1 LNVQDKLI
9 DEKTETAA
17 LFHQLL
23 EQSQDGLYVANLQ
36 TDQWEYLNPAIET
49 ITGFS
54 PEELNAM
61 GVEGTRERIHP
72 EDRERY
78 LAGVR
83 DLLEQGGSEIVEYRW
98 QRKDGAYRWF
108 NNSRRIVKDEQGQP
122 RYLTGTLR
130 DVTERKEAERLLQ
143 EVLENSRDM
152 IFRRDIRSGR
162 YDYVS
167 PSSTTTIGFTPEELM
182 GMTFDEVLTHFY
194 PDDVERFLEH
204 NRKLESSTEAHPTD
218 TVEFRWK
225 AKGDVYRWYSISRR
239 LVRDAQGQP
248 MAHVGT
254 LRDITEQKQVEQERE
269 ELLRRLE
276 VERAELETV
285 LDALPVGVH
294 IADSTGRLIH
304 HNHAVEEIWGGVPD
318 LSRMPEEGGAPYKAW
333 QCDTGEQ
340 VQAREWG
347 LARAISYGEVTRAQE
362 LEIETCDGQHKTILN
377 YARPIRDDRDQPVGA
392 VAVNV
397 DITDQKEAE
406 RRLQELNDTLEQ
418 RVAERTARLRAMATE
433 LTQAEERERRS
444 LAQTLHDHL
453 QQLLAAARI
462 SVNIMQSRAEDD
474 LQAEGLNQVD
484 ALLGESITESRSLT
498 AELSPTVL
506 YDTGLAPALGWLGER
521 MEKKHGLKV
530 KVDAEDLQNRTQ
542 EETRVVLFRAARELL
557 FNVVKHAQVDQ
568 AEVRMRRVPGGEVEL
583 QVSDR
588 GVGFDL
594 AEMSR
599 PVEEGFGL
607 FSIRE
612 RLESMGGRMEVESE
626 PGQGTRVTLRL
637 PLRLE
642 EAPPKKERKVPFFR
656 EEEPTELF
664 PEEEKPVEE
673 RPPMPEIE
681 VVEGP
686 PVEVAPPQ
694 AEAEAAPPAEERPAG
709 GPPEPVQPVRVLLVD
724 DHQIVRQGLVHLLAD
739 ETGIEVV
746 GEAGDGKG
754 AVALARMMQPDVVLM
769 DVSMPGMDGVEAT
782 RRITSEMPQTKV
794 IGLSMHEGGEMARK
808 MREAGAV
815 DYMPKGGD
823 PATLVWAL
831 RQWAKRK
838 E

>member
-1 LNVQDKLI
+1 MNIRDQVA
-9 DEKTETAA
+9 EKNETAVQIK
-17 LFHQLL
+17 QLL
-23 EQSQDGLYVANLQ
+23 EQSDDGLYVANLQ
-36 TDQWEYLNPAIET
+36 TNQWEYLSPAIEAV
-49 ITGFS
+49 TGFS
-54 PEELNAM
+54 PDELNAM
-61 GVEGTRERIHP
+61 GVEGVRERIHP

-78 LAGVR
+78 IAGIHKM
-83 DLLEQGGSEIVEYRW
+83 LEQGGSEIVEYRW
-98 QRKDGAYRWF
+98 QRKDGTYHWL
-108 NNSRRIVKDEQGQP
+108 NNNRRIIRVEQDQIP
-122 RYLTGTLR
+122 LLTGTVR
-130 DVTERKEAERLLQ
+130 DVTERKEAEILLQ

-152 IFRRDIRSGR
+152 IFRRNIATGR

-182 GMTFDEVLTHFY
+182 SMNFDEVMAHFH

-204 NRKLESSTEAHPTD
+204 NRALESSPEAHPTD

-225 AKGDVYRWYSISRR
+225 AKGGVYRWYSISRR
-239 LVRDAQGQP
+239 LMRDAAGQP
-248 MAHVGT
+248 IAHVGT
-254 LRDITEQKQVEQERE
+254 LRDITEQKRVEQERE
-269 ELLRRLE
+269 ELLHRLQ
-276 VERAELETV
+276 VERAELEGV

-294 IADSTGRLIH
+294 IADMSGRVIH
-304 HNHAVEEIWGGVPD
+304 HNHAVEEIWGGVPN
-318 LSRMPEEGGAPYKAW
+318 LTEMPEGEAPYKAW
-333 QCDTGEQ
+333 QCDTGER
-340 VQAREWG
+340 VQATEWG
-347 LARAISYGEVTRAQE
+347 LSRAIAYGEVTRAEE
-362 LEIETCDGQHKTILN
+362 LAIETCDGRRKTILN
-377 YARPIRDDRDQPVGA
+377 YARPIRDENGQPVGA

-397 DITDQKEAE
+397 DITEQKEAE

-418 RVAERTARLRAMATE
+418 RVAERTEQLRAMAAE
-433 LTQAEERERRS
+433 LTQTEERERRT
-444 LAQTLHDHL
+444 LAQNLHDHL

-462 SVNIMQSRAEDD
+462 SVNIMQSRAEDE

-484 ALLGESITESRSLT
+484 ALLGESISETRSLT

-506 YDTGLAPALGWLGER
+506 YDAGLAPGLQWLGER
-521 MEKKHGLKV
+521 MQKQHGLKV
-530 KVDAEDLQNRTQ
+530 TVDAEDLGNRAP
-542 EETRVVLFRAARELL
+542 EELRVVLFRAARELL

-568 AEVRMRRVPGGEVEL
+568 AEVRMRRVPGGEIEL
-583 QVSDR
+583 QVSDN

-594 AEMSR
+594 AKLSR
-599 PVEEGFGL
+599 PIEEGFGL

-612 RLESMGGRMEVESE
+612 RIESMGGRMEVESA

-642 EAPPKKERKVPFFR
+642 EAPPKRERKVPFFR
-656 EEEPTELF
+656 EEEATELF
-664 PEEEKPVEE
+664 PEEKPTEA
-673 RPPMPEIE
+673 RPPLPEIE
-681 VVEGP
+681 IVEGP
-686 PVEVAPPQ
+686 PPEEAPPQ
-694 AEAEAAPPAEERPAG
+694 PEAVAPEEAVPPEERPAE
-709 GPPEPVQPVRVLLVD
+709 GPPEPEKPVRVLLVD

-823 PATLVWAL
+823 PATLVWAI

-838 E
+838 D